1 MANTDFS
8 ILLKAVLD
16 KSGINTELK
25 QVQEI
30 VKKYSIDIM
39 PELKTASLRNQI

>member
-8 ILLKAVLD
+8 VLLKAVLD

-30 VKKYSIDIM
+30 VKNIM
-39 PELKTASLRNQI
+39 ENTCFTASIPIT